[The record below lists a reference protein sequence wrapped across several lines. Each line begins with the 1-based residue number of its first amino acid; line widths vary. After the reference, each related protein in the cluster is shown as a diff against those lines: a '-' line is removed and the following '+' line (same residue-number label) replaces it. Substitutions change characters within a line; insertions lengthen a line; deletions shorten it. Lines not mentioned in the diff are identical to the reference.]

1 MLGKL
6 PASNVVLL
14 FVLASNLA
22 TAHTSNNLFCNDIP
36 VLTFTFESEGALFTF
51 RFSGPV
57 FSPLFALLPTSVS
70 ACVCLLFIAAY
81 LDTPVLIYTS
91 ESEGALF
98 TLRFSGPRYSPLFAS
113 PPTSAS
119 VSTVADV

>member
-1 MLGKL
+1 MYLK
-6 PASNVVLL
+6 
-14 FVLASNLA
+14 
-22 TAHTSNNLFCNDIP
+22 TK
-36 VLTFTFESEGALFTF
+36 FESEGALFTF

-81 LDTPVLIYTS
+81 LDTPAPTFTS
-91 ESEGALF
+91 ESEGASCTSKF
-98 TLRFSGPRYSPLFAS
+98 RGPAFSPAFAE

-119 VSTVADV
+119 VSTVVDV